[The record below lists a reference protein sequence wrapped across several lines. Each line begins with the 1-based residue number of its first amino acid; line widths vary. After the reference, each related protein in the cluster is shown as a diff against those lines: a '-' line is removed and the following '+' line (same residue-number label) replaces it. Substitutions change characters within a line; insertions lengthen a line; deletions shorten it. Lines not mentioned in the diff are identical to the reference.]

1 MVEGDGENGVLFP
14 RSAGEQLRAA
24 REAAGLDLADV
35 AAQTRIPQRHLEAL
49 EADRFDALPS
59 PTYSIGFAKAHA
71 RVTGADE
78 VAVAAAVRAQLD
90 ESGRARSDYVA
101 FEPADPA
108 RVPPRYLA
116 WTAAAIAVLLIAGYL
131 IWRNQSLEP
140 EAPAPVIAEAPVG
153 KSAATPEPAAGPAPA
168 ADQRVVLTATDR
180 VWLRISDDAN
190 PRLFEKEMVA
200 GERYEVPADARNPT
214 ILTGRPQS
222 LTVTVGGREV
232 APLGEPDRTISGV
245 GVSAQALLARGAPAP
260 AATPG
265 PGAAPAAAPPTG

>member
-1 MVEGDGENGVLFP
+1 MVDGDGENGEAFP

-49 EADRFDALPS
+49 ENDRFDALPS
-59 PTYSIGFAKAHA
+59 PTYSVGFAKAHA

-90 ESGRARSDYVA
+90 ESGRVRSDYVA

-116 WTAAAIAVLLIAGYL
+116 WTAALIGVLLVAGYL

-140 EAPAPVIAEAPVG
+140 APEPVVAAAPAEPAAAAPAPAE
-153 KSAATPEPAAGPAPA
+153 PA

-200 GERYEVPADARNPT
+200 GERYEVPADARNPR
-214 ILTGRPQS
+214 ILTGRPQA
-222 LTVTVGGREV
+222 LTVTVGDREV
-232 APLGEPDRTISGV
+232 PPLGEADTTISNV
-245 GVSAQALLARGAPAP
+245 GVSAEALLARAAP
-260 AATPG
+260 AATPTPAPTPA
-265 PGAAPAAAPPTG
+265 PGA

>member
-1 MVEGDGENGVLFP
+1 MEEGDGEHGVLFP

-35 AAQTRIPQRHLEAL
+35 AAQTRIPLRHLDAL
-49 EADRFDALPS
+49 EHDRFDALPS
-59 PTYSIGFAKAHA
+59 PTYSVGFAKAHA

-78 VAVAAAVRAQLD
+78 VSVAAAVRAQLD
-90 ESGRARSDYVA
+90 QAGRSRSDYVA

-131 IWRNQSLEP
+131 IWRNQTLDPASAPVVASTPVEP
-140 EAPAPVIAEAPVG
+140 AEAPAQ
-153 KSAATPEPAAGPAPA
+153 AAGPAPT

-190 PRLFEKEMVA
+190 PRLFEKEMAA
-200 GERYEVPADARNPT
+200 GERFEVPADARNPK

-222 LTVTVGGREV
+222 LRVTVGEREV
-232 APLGEPDRTISGV
+232 PPLGEPDRTISGV
-245 GVSAQALLARGAPAP
+245 GVSAEALLARAAP
-260 AATPG
+260 AATP
-265 PGAAPAAAPPTG
+265 PPAPAG